1 MWDLDW
7 LIWDYREVY
16 GPYLVKEALVR
27 MKKRPKSIKIEVD
40 MENTEHIIYLNNSKN
55 IEALYERLKS
65 TKIHKKLKFR
75 SFKFVKMCRFYTSRI
90 SEIDFT

>member
-1 MWDLDW
+1 
-7 LIWDYREVY
+7 
-16 GPYLVKEALVR
+16 

-65 TKIHKKLKFR
+65 KDGKDFKIKKPNHPFLKL
-75 SFKFVKMCRFYTSRI
+75 I
-90 SEIDFT
+90 